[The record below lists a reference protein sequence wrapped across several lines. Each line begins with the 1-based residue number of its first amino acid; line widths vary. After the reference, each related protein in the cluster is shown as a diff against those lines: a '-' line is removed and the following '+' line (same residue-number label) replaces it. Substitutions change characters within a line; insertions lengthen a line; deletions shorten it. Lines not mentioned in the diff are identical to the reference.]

1 MTAKI
6 VDEVFARTCWCP
18 FAGAARGPNT
28 SMAPTNNPNYKL
40 SDRCI
45 GDECCVWQDAGGE
58 RGYCGLVAT

>member
-18 FAGAARGPNT
+18 FATTRGPNT
-28 SMAPTNNPNYKL
+28 SAVPSTAPNYKL

-45 GDECCVWQDAGGE
+45 GDECCLWQDVGGE
-58 RGYCGLVAT
+58 KGYCGLVAT